1 MKIIYKNNIIENMRD
16 IILILIFFAIGIF
29 IIKIL
34 WGWTI
39 PEIFPKAVENG
50 YIVGKIS
57 WFGALKLSILF
68 SMIATIARISK
79 K

>member
-1 MKIIYKNNIIENMRD
+1 MRD
-16 IILILIFFAIGIF
+16 ILLLLIFFITGIF

-34 WGWTI
+34 WVWTI
-39 PEIFPKAVENG
+39 PEIFPGAVSQG
-50 YIVGKIS
+50 LIVKKIS